1 VTGLET
7 ETLRAV
13 RARILWLIGPMDL
26 FMLGLVLDRVETLG
40 TPHAEWRYRW
50 LSADQGFVRLDDM
63 ILDAGVCGSCFR
75 DPPLCTCS
83 RPVTVSQGQALLR
96 LRSRWEQSAPTV
108 PELRWYLAYELK
120 VELRRVTI
128 ERPGPKHFLVRIA
141 GPLTEPAR
149 WDLDRLARVVRSLVE
164 SGTRV
169 EMEEVTD
176 GRDH

>member
-1 VTGLET
+1 MTDLEA

-26 FMLGLVLDRVETLG
+26 RALGFVLDKAETLG
-40 TPHAEWRYRW
+40 APHSKWRLQW
-50 LSADQGFVRLDDM
+50 LSGDRGFARLDDM

-120 VELRRVTI
+120 VELARVTI
-128 ERPGPKHFLVRIA
+128 ERPGRRHFVVRIA

-149 WDLDRLARVVRSLVE
+149 WDLDRLARVVASLVE

-169 EMEEVTD
+169 DMEEVTD
-176 GRDH
+176 G